1 MESAVRTRLRQIVL
15 LTIGSL
21 FILSCASAQT
31 ADICSTTRLPTAAS
45 ELLKT
50 KFPLWRAKQISDL
63 EGYDH
68 QLWLETHAKE
78 CPGIAIGH
86 FESSDDLSYAALLV
100 PRAKASSGYK
110 IVVLSAS
117 GSGNTYS
124 SKILEQGQGSEGL
137 VISVAAP
144 GQYSDFENTETA
156 KPKVDGIYVQWI
168 EKAATL
174 YYWSSG
180 QYHKLQTED

>member
-1 MESAVRTRLRQIVL
+1 M
-15 LTIGSL
+15 
-21 FILSCASAQT
+21 LSYASAQT
-31 ADICSTTRLPTAAS
+31 TDICSTNRLPADAN

-63 EGYDH
+63 EGYDR
-68 QLWLETHAKE
+68 QLWLETHAQE
-78 CPGIAIGH
+78 CPGIAIGR
-86 FESSDDLSYAALLV
+86 FESSANLSYAALLV
-100 PRAKASSGYK
+100 PKAKSSSGYK

-117 GSGNTYS
+117 GPGNTYA
-124 SKILEQGQGSEGL
+124 SKILEQGQGEGSDGL

-144 GQYSDFENTETA
+144 GQYSGFENTEMA
-156 KPKVDGIYVQWI
+156 KLKVDGIYVQWI
-168 EKAATL
+168 EKAASL

>member
-1 MESAVRTRLRQIVL
+1 MITRPRQIVL
-15 LTIGSL
+15 LTLISL
-21 FILSCASAQT
+21 FLVSYAFAQT
-31 ADICSTTRLPTAAS
+31 PDVCSTTRLPAAAS

-63 EGYDH
+63 EGHDR

-86 FESSDDLSYAALLV
+86 FESSEDLSYAALLV
-100 PRAKASSGYK
+100 PKEKTSSGYK

-117 GSGNTYS
+117 GPGNAYT
-124 SKILEQGQGSEGL
+124 SKILEQGQGQGSDGL
-137 VISVAAP
+137 VISAAAP
-144 GQYSDFENTETA
+144 GQYSDFENTEMA
-156 KPKVDGIYVQWI
+156 KLKVDGIYVQWI
-168 EKAATL
+168 EKAAIL